1 MRGGYRWWGRLHVLG
16 AGMLGGMMGGVG
28 VLHWED
34 WRKAWK
40 LQVENEQEEW
50 GKESSRPL
58 GRYDFVQAIDLV
70 APSVVKISV
79 AHEDFGFFGLHGV
92 LESSGSG
99 FVLTSDGKIATN
111 AHVVAGPQAGRVSG
125 KLLVTLH
132 DGRTFPGKVS
142 GMDVLSDL
150 ALVEVDTGFPLTP
163 VRLST
168 TPARAG
174 EWVIALGSPLN
185 YRNSATA
192 GIISSEQ
199 RERVELGLAEGG
211 PPTYIQTDAA
221 VNVGNSGGPLI
232 SLDGEVLGITTYKA
246 NEDGI
251 SFALPADYARGVLE
265 QLMAFG
271 KIRRPF
277 LGLKLV
283 TLTPLLR
290 DELVGRGRE
299 LPKEIGKHATHPEEP
314 IGILVHEVMTG
325 SPADLGGL
333 RSGDVIIGINGKSML
348 STGEFGNL
356 MRGNGGTAITMGILR
371 GSSAQPLTLH
381 LTPSL
386 PAK

>member
-1 MRGGYRWWGRLHVLG
+1 
-16 AGMLGGMMGGVG
+16 MGGVG

-150 ALVEVDTGFPLTP
+150 ALVEVGTCHFLVWGRCT
-163 VRLST
+163 
-168 TPARAG
+168 
-174 EWVIALGSPLN
+174 
-185 YRNSATA
+185 
-192 GIISSEQ
+192 
-199 RERVELGLAEGG
+199 EL
-211 PPTYIQTDAA
+211 
-221 VNVGNSGGPLI
+221 
-232 SLDGEVLGITTYKA
+232 
-246 NEDGI
+246 
-251 SFALPADYARGVLE
+251 
-265 QLMAFG
+265 
-271 KIRRPF
+271 IRSRP
-277 LGLKLV
+277 
-283 TLTPLLR
+283 
-290 DELVGRGRE
+290 
-299 LPKEIGKHATHPEEP
+299 
-314 IGILVHEVMTG
+314 
-325 SPADLGGL
+325 LGGH
-333 RSGDVIIGINGKSML
+333 RVSAD
-348 STGEFGNL
+348 
-356 MRGNGGTAITMGILR
+356 
-371 GSSAQPLTLH
+371 SSSIVDHSCT
-381 LTPSL
+381 SR
-386 PAK
+386 